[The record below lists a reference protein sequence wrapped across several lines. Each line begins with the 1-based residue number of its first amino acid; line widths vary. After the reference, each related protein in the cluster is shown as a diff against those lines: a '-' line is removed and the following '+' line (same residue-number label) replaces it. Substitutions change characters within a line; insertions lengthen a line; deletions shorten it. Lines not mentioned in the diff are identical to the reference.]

1 VSFILDALRKSDA
14 ERQRAATP
22 GLADIRYARR
32 PTRRSLWLPLLAVA
46 LVANLAVMGVQWLRR
61 PAAAPA
67 APPAAAAP
75 ATDAP
80 AAPVAVAPAPAP
92 VVPRAPAP
100 AVRPLASETEAIE
113 EPAAAVDPLDADL
126 PPEALAALEL
136 PIEDPAPIPAPAV
149 PPPAVPPPAVPPPAV
164 AAPAPATPPPAAAS
178 RIRDVPTL
186 PTADQLIAA
195 GTLKVPS
202 LNLDLHV
209 FNADPARRFVI
220 VNGGRYREGAT
231 LREGPTVAEITSDG
245 VVLDNQGTRFTVRPR

>member
-61 PAAAPA
+61 PAAAPS
-67 APPAAAAP
+67 APP

-80 AAPVAVAPAPAP
+80 AAAAPVAVAPAPAP
-92 VVPRAPAP
+92 VPVAPRAPAP

-113 EPAAAVDPLDADL
+113 EPAAAVGPLDADL

-136 PIEDPAPIPAPAV
+136 PIEDPAPVPA
-149 PPPAVPPPAVPPPAV
+149 PAVPPPAV

-220 VNGGRYREGAT
+220 INGGRYREGAT

-245 VVLDNQGTRFTVRPR
+245 VVLDSQGTRFTVRPR

>member
-61 PAAAPA
+61 PAAAPVA
-67 APPAAAAP
+67 GPAATP
-75 ATDAP
+75 ATD
-80 AAPVAVAPAPAP
+80 APVAVAPVTVAPVP

-100 AVRPLASETEAIE
+100 AVRPLASETEAVAD
-113 EPAAAVDPLDADL
+113 PGAVAAADVPLLEADL
-126 PPEALAALEL
+126 TPAEVAALEL
-136 PIEDPAPIPAPAV
+136 PVEDPVAV
-149 PPPAVPPPAVPPPAV
+149 AEPVV
-164 AAPAPATPPPAAAS
+164 AAPAPAPTPPPPASAS
-178 RIRDVPTL
+178 RIRDTPLL

-195 GTLKVPS
+195 GTLRVPT

-209 FNADPARRFVI
+209 FNDDPARRFVI
-220 VNGGRYREGAT
+220 VNGARYREGAT

-245 VVLDNQGTRFTVRPR
+245 VILDNQGTRFIVRPR

>member
-1 VSFILDALRKSDA
+1 MSFILDALRKSDA

-67 APPAAAAP
+67 AVPDAAAP
-75 ATDAP
+75 VPT
-80 AAPVAVAPAPAP
+80 APVAVAPAP

-100 AVRPLASETEAIE
+100 AVRPLASETEAVA
-113 EPAAAVDPLDADL
+113 EPGPEAAADVPPLDGDL
-126 PPEALAALEL
+126 APAELAALEL
-136 PIEDPAPIPAPAV
+136 PVEEPAVVPAPVA
-149 PPPAVPPPAVPPPAV
+149 
-164 AAPAPATPPPAAAS
+164 AAPAPVPAAPPPAAAS
-178 RIRDVPTL
+178 RIRDTPLL

-195 GTLKVPS
+195 GTLKVPT

-209 FNADPARRFVI
+209 YNDDPARRFVI
-220 VNGGRYREGAT
+220 LNGGRYREGAT

-245 VVLDNQGTRFTVRPR
+245 VILDNQGTRFIVRPR

>member
-1 VSFILDALRKSDA
+1 MSFILDALRKSDA

-61 PAAAPA
+61 PAA
-67 APPAAAAP
+67 PPVAAP
-75 ATDAP
+75 ATAP
-80 AAPVAVAPAPAP
+80 APGAPVATAPVAVAPAP

-100 AVRPLASETEAIE
+100 AVRPLAGETEAVA
-113 EPAAAVDPLDADL
+113 EPPADVPPLEGDL
-126 PPEALAALEL
+126 APAELAALEL
-136 PIEDPAPIPAPAV
+136 PIEEPVVVPAPVA
-149 PPPAVPPPAVPPPAV
+149 
-164 AAPAPATPPPAAAS
+164 AAPAPVPAAPPAAAAS
-178 RIRDVPTL
+178 RIRDTPLL

-195 GTLKVPS
+195 GTLKAPT

-209 FNADPARRFVI
+209 FNDDPARRFII
-220 VNGGRYREGAT
+220 VNGARYREGAT

-245 VVLDNQGTRFTVRPR
+245 VILDNQGTRFIVRPR